1 MSKFIEKFS
10 SDLLEPCSCFPI
22 WDLVCGGIL
31 VSKRGVRNQREEEC
45 MDGGGGILN
54 RETRQVWFELRVGGF
69 AVPRTPTAVS
79 ESAMARAVSP
89 SSGEREMT
97 TGKAS
102 EWLTRTVTFGARW
115 VVTASK
121 CSTTYLICKH

>member
-1 MSKFIEKFS
+1 
-10 SDLLEPCSCFPI
+10 
-22 WDLVCGGIL
+22 
-31 VSKRGVRNQREEEC
+31 

-79 ESAMARAVSP
+79 ESARARAVSP
-89 SSGEREMT
+89 SSRERETT

-102 EWLTRTVTFGARW
+102 EWLMRTVTFGARW
-115 VVTASK
+115 VVVTASK
-121 CSTTYLICKH
+121 CSTT

>member
-1 MSKFIEKFS
+1 
-10 SDLLEPCSCFPI
+10 
-22 WDLVCGGIL
+22 
-31 VSKRGVRNQREEEC
+31 

-79 ESAMARAVSP
+79 ESAKVGAVLS
-89 SSGEREMT
+89 SSGERQTT

-102 EWLTRTVTFGARW
+102 ECLMRTVTFGARW
-115 VVTASK
+115 LVGTARK
-121 CSTTYLICKH
+121 CSTAQDKV